1 MLFWICS
8 QEGGPAAVAN
18 FEAGVQGFTTRA
30 FRGCGV
36 VTSEPF
42 EVSDEMEAVQMLQ
55 RFTQVGEFYVMSKP
69 EGIKKDAKGFM
80 DILIYDEEAD
90 RHVKITYRQALLA
103 TGIMKPN
110 LSAIKADADLGA
122 TAAAL
127 DLVGGQTIT
136 QWATAAALL
145 LTANEVGA
153 TTDNVKPVAD
163 GGLADC
169 PVVISRPFIEHAML
183 SAVLA
188 VSGSD
193 TGATIF
199 GPSDM
204 QISANTSVK
213 TIEGHYTGHFKSVI
227 TKHQN
232 VFVMKDIMA
241 NGYRAGAN
249 TKFFVPLA
257 TKGGLTATKLSD
269 GADAMMK
276 RLNMDDATGDE
287 TLGSMLAFPMS
298 AAQFDSGNM
307 DIAMSVTSRFLPYEV
322 AAREHKSFP
331 GGEKMYQFYSTAL
344 NLRAVHFGED
354 LRASENMEYMSQGS
368 TNNSLCFL
376 GPHRKFD
383 PIEEKYITMIP
394 GMGHWG
400 PDARAGDVSHCRAF
414 RTRAALPARCLAR
427 SPRAP
432 PPSPPCTGSLA
443 PRRVGQHDLRARV
456 HDDV

>member
-55 RFTQVGEFYVMSKP
+55 RFTQVGEFYVMSTP
-69 EGIKKDAKGFM
+69 EGIGDAAGVIGFM
-80 DILIYDEEAD
+80 DVLIYDEEAD
-90 RHVKITYRQALLA
+90 RHVKITYREALASTGCLTVVPNGTVSVTAGTIPGGTAMGLDAAGNAMSLTQFA
-103 TGIMKPN
+103 TSASN
-110 LSAIKADADLGA
+110 LLKANE
-122 TAAAL
+122 TAA
-127 DLVGGQTIT
+127 T
-136 QWATAAALL
+136 QIDGEGLK
-145 LTANEVGA
+145 GA
-153 TTDNVKPVAD
+153 CVV
-163 GGLADC
+163 LA
-169 PVVISRPFIEHAML
+169 RPFIEHAML

-241 NGYRAGAN
+241 NGYRAGCN
-249 TKFFVPLA
+249 TKFFGKTPAEIGENL
-257 TKGGLTATKLSD
+257 
-269 GADAMMK
+269 MK
-276 RLNMDDATGDE
+276 RLNMDDTTGDE
-287 TLGSMLAFPMS
+287 TLGSMLAFPMTTG
-298 AAQFDSGNM
+298 QHDGGNM

-322 AAREHKSFP
+322 ASREHKSFP
-331 GGEKMYQFYSTAL
+331 GGQTMYTEYEKIL

-383 PIEEKYITMIP
+383 TIEKKYITMIP

-400 PDARAGDVSHCRAF
+400 PDARAGD
-414 RTRAALPARCLAR
+414 ARWRRGESVNMISAR
-427 SPRAP
+427 ESMM
-432 PPSPPCTGSLA
+432 TYE
-443 PRRVGQHDLRARV
+443 QLR
-456 HDDV
+456 